1 MDEVYIVTV
10 RGERRYL
17 WRAVDQDG
25 DVLDILVQNR
35 KNKQAALRFFKKLM
49 KGQGRS
55 ARLIVSD
62 KLPSYG
68 AARKDLIPTSMH
80 CDDRYANNRAEVSH
94 EHTRAQERQMRRFKS
109 PGQAQRFLAVQS
121 QVHNLFRIGRHLL
134 RAVNYRMLRS
144 RSFETWQQVACAC

>member
-25 DVLDILVQNR
+25 DVLDILVQKR
-35 KNKQAALRFFKKLM
+35 KDKRAAEHFFKKLM

-55 ARLIVSD
+55 AREIVTD

-68 AARKDLIPTSMH
+68 AARKAIMSTSMH
-80 CDDRYANNRAEVSH
+80 CCDRYANNRAEVSH

-109 PGQAQRFLAVQS
+109 PGQAQRFLSVHS

-134 RAVNYRMLRS
+134 RAANYRLLRN
-144 RSFETWQQVACAC
+144 RSFEMWQQVTCAC